1 MTDARPALGRAGEE
15 AAAAHMLRL
24 GFEALERNYR
34 TRYGELDLIAFDGR
48 TLAFC
53 EVKTRRAGSGH
64 PFEALNAAKRRR
76 VRLMASQWL
85 VERTE
90 RPRAPALRF
99 DAIGVTV
106 DARGR
111 LVAIEH
117 LEGAF

>member
-1 MTDARPALGRAGEE
+1 MADQRPLLGRVGED
-15 AAAAHMLRL
+15 AAAAHMRRL
-24 GFEALERNYR
+24 GFEALERNFR
-34 TRYGELDLIAFDGR
+34 TRYGELDLVAFDGE

-64 PFEALNAAKRRR
+64 PFDALTAGKQRR

-85 VERTE
+85 IDRSD
-90 RPRAPALRF
+90 RPHAPELRF
-99 DAIGVTV
+99 DAIGVTI